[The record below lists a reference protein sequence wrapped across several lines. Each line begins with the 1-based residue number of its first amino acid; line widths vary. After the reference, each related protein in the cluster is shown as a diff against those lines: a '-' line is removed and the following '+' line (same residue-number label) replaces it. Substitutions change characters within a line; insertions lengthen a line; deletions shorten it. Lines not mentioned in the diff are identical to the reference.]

1 MVSCISY
8 QGEFTKRTRAWN
20 RICRLYLVLTSIRYE
35 NLAWSL
41 ALGLRNL
48 EPKGPFNLPI
58 LKSYLAFW
66 VPNWAYQVF
75 WCMHHSIIWQQIWVW
90 VDSSRVRPVRAR
102 VGESEKA
109 GTTSGIRLIR
119 NPLLCHGQQP
129 PKYTFCCF
137 PLCHSVNSLMLL

>member
-1 MVSCISY
+1 MVSCSSY
-8 QGEFTKRTRAWN
+8 QGKFTKRTSAWN
-20 RICRLYLVLTSIRYE
+20 TICRLYLVSTSIRYE
-35 NLAWSL
+35 NLFWYL
-41 ALGLRNL
+41 PLGLRNL

-66 VPNWAYQVF
+66 EPNGLIKCF
-75 WCMHHSIIWQQIWVW
+75 DMNHLIIWQQIWVW

-129 PKYTFCCF
+129 PKSTFCCF